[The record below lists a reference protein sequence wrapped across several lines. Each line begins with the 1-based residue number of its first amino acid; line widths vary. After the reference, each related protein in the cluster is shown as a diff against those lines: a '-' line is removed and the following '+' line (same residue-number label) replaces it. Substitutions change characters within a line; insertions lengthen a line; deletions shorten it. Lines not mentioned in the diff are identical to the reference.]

1 MQVKQNTIV
10 IIKAIIINKQLSNT
24 LNCDIFIEKQLR
36 SGVKNIKWVQK
47 TMRDSRPNIFTNLK
61 WSIWKCLIIMINNND
76 PNNDNVKW
84 QGKSCIVQWYLAV
97 INGMSL

>member
-36 SGVKNIKWVQK
+36 SGVKNIK
-47 TMRDSRPNIFTNLK
+47 
-61 WSIWKCLIIMINNND
+61 
-76 PNNDNVKW
+76 
-84 QGKSCIVQWYLAV
+84 
-97 INGMSL
+97 